1 MSRNTPPSVG
11 NPTGVLIAQLVDDLE
26 PVRPLRFSS
35 GLGFA
40 LAGLAVTMTAV
51 TLLFGI
57 RPDVLSGSFDPVFLL
72 ATGLFL
78 LLGLASAVTVVMMS
92 RPRVGSDHG
101 GWIWAVAMT
110 ALLPVAAIIISLGRG
125 TAAFTASAAQHGLD
139 CLMVGSGLGLM
150 TFAVLVWWLRRG
162 APTSPERA
170 GLLAGIAAGS
180 FGIFAFSFH
189 CAYNDIV
196 HIGLWHSSVVV
207 VSALVGRFAVP
218 PLIRW

>member
-1 MSRNTPPSVG
+1 MSRDTNF
-11 NPTGVLIAQLVDDLE
+11 LIAQLVDGLE
-26 PVRPLRFSS
+26 PVRPLRLSS

-40 LAGLAVTMTAV
+40 LAGLVVTVATVA
-51 TLLFGI
+51 LLFGI
-57 RPDVLSGSFDPVFLL
+57 RPDVIAGHFDPVFLL

-78 LLGLASAVTVVMMS
+78 LLGLSSAATVIVMS

-101 GWIWAVAMT
+101 GWVWAAAMT
-110 ALLPVAAIIISLGRG
+110 ALLPVAAAIIGIGRG
-125 TAAFTASAAQHGLD
+125 PGAFSASAVEHGLD
-139 CLMVGSGLGLM
+139 CLMMGSALAFL

-189 CAYNDIV
+189 CIYSDIV
-196 HIGLWHSSVVV
+196 HIGIWHSLVVV
-207 VSALVGRFAVP
+207 LSGAIGRLVVP
-218 PLIRW
+218 RLIRW